1 MTTGLPA
8 NMEGRNRV
16 RSIVNRTTELTPLK
30 AVATRAI
37 ALAEDER
44 SAAMDLAT
52 VISSDQALT
61 AKLLRLSNSAYYGY
75 ARRIGNVRE
84 AVILLGMRTVR
95 SVAISSGIIDAFSV
109 VSPGAAF
116 DMDLFWAHS
125 VTVGLV
131 AEVIARDT
139 RIVRPE
145 DAFTA
150 GVLHDVGKL
159 AMLICEPDAF
169 AELADLVV
177 TEGVRYRDAELAVF
191 GIGHEHVG
199 SRLAQRWK
207 FPDLLVDAIRWHH
220 PDQPPSTLETLNDV
234 VAAADL
240 ACNREGLACGFDWT
254 SDASRRPVL
263 ALPPAVDHAIAR
275 VHGGMPTIEGK
286 ARAFLLHVT
295 ARTPRWYATYADLD
309 AGKAEAGVPQSPPH
323 SSPPQTNV
331 A

>member
-1 MTTGLPA
+1 MSNELPA

-30 AVATRAI
+30 SVATRAI

-61 AKLLRLSNSAYYGY
+61 AKLLKLSNSAYYGY

-95 SVAISSGIIDAFSV
+95 SVAISSGIIDAFTV
-109 VSPGAAF
+109 VSRESKF
-116 DMDLFWAHS
+116 NLDLFWAHS

-131 AEVIARDT
+131 AEVLARET
-139 RIVRPE
+139 RVARPE

-159 AMLICEPDAF
+159 AMMLCEPAAF
-169 AELADLVV
+169 AEVVDLV
-177 TEGVRYRDAELAVF
+177 TAEGMRYRDAELAVF
-191 GIGHEHVG
+191 GVGHEHVG
-199 SRLAQRWK
+199 ARLAQRWK
-207 FPDLLVDAIRWHH
+207 FPDPLVDAIRWHH
-220 PDQPPSTLETLNDV
+220 PEKPPSALETLNDT

-254 SDASRRPVL
+254 EEPLRRPVL
-263 ALPPAVDHAIAR
+263 ALPPAVDQAIAK

-295 ARTPRWYATYADLD
+295 ARAPHWYATHPDEHEADT
-309 AGKAEAGVPQSPPH
+309 AVVAEAD
-323 SSPPQTNV
+323 V